1 MTGPPDLPQ
10 NAFPLV
16 GQAIQ
21 GLAATRLGRAFI
33 PLALLVLV
41 GVGEMMTG
49 ARGWVL
55 AVGAPLA
62 AGGMLA
68 HSLRVVQRA
77 FGRPQR
83 PWMVVSPA
91 VGVFPLALGLYVFGW
106 RGLRALSAFDG
117 VRELVLGL
125 FFTVVGLWV
134 LRGWMKLLEL
144 AHLTDTMIMADGT
157 GGDQ

>member
-10 NAFPLV
+10 NALPLV

-21 GLAATRLGRAFI
+21 NLAAARLGRAFI
-33 PLALLVLV
+33 PLGLLFLV
-41 GVGEMMTG
+41 GVGEMMAG
-49 ARGWVL
+49 VRGWAL
-55 AVGAPLA
+55 AGGAPLA

-83 PWMVVSPA
+83 LWMVLAPGA
-91 VGVFPLALGLYVFGW
+91 GVFPLLLGVYVFGW

-117 VRELVLGL
+117 VGELGAAL

-144 AHLTDTMIMADGT
+144 AHLTDSMIMADGT
-157 GGDQ
+157 GGDL